1 MLSYLKDAFLSSQH
15 LTPTPNPNHRIA
27 VTNASMPTTTHARP
41 PAHAPAHPLETTAAR
56 QKQSATTI
64 NFEKV
69 PKRPALSFVAV
80 SFS

>member
-1 MLSYLKDAFLSSQH
+1 MLSCLKDAFLSSQH
-15 LTPTPNPNHRIA
+15 FTPTSNPNHRIA
-27 VTNASMPTTTHARP
+27 VTNASMLTTTHARP
-41 PAHAPAHPLETTAAR
+41 PAHAPAHTLETTAAR
-56 QKQSATTI
+56 LKQIATTI